1 MTTEKQKAAAMYLVN
16 PDTGRVELIHAD
28 DVADQ
33 KAAGYKEPTGMKA
46 NGTAWNTEDDEAARN
61 AAAENAKVAA
71 KAKSEKDA
79 KKTAEL
85 TKAYEANQKA
95 AREAEQAPDMTVAIV
110 PLPKADKAPSKSVS
124 HAKGAKPAP
133 RR

>member
-1 MTTEKQKAAAMYLVN
+1 MATEKTHAMYLVN

-28 DVADQ
+28 AVADQ
-33 KAAGYKEPTGMKA
+33 KAAGYTAPEGMKA
-46 NGTAWNTEDDEAARN
+46 NGDSWNTEEDEAARD
-61 AAAENAKVAA
+61 AAAENDKAAA
-71 KAKSEKDA
+71 KAKSAKDD
-79 KKTAEL
+79 KKTVEL

-95 AREAEQAPDMTVAIV
+95 AQEAEKVPDMTVAIV

-124 HAKGAKPAP
+124 KAKGAKPAP